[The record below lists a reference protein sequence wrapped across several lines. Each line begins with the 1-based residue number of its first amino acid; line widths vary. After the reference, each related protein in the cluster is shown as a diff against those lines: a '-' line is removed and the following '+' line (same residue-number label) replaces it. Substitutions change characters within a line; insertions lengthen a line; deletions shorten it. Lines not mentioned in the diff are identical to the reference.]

1 MKKFSFRLKRVLEY
15 RKNVEKLAQKELY
28 NARKEYLEGEK
39 TIDRMRGEKK
49 VMAADCRRKIRH
61 GMAVSRY
68 QIYGKYLTKMEVD
81 LKNAGTALRLVGEK
95 VEKKTEILKQ
105 ALIKKK
111 TLEMM
116 ENTQYNNYLEQLEKE
131 SQKTLDELVI
141 LNRGHNI

>member
-15 RKNVEKLAQKELY
+15 RKNTEKLAQKELY
-28 NARKEYLEGEK
+28 YVRKEYLEAEK
-39 TIDRMRGEKK
+39 AIERMRGEKK
-49 VMAADCRRKIRH
+49 LTAADCRQKVLH

-68 QIYGKYLTKMEVD
+68 KIYEKYLTKMEGE
-81 LKNAGTALRLVGEK
+81 LQNAGTALQLVGEK
-95 VEKKTEILKQ
+95 VEKKTEKLKQ

-116 ENTQYNNYLEQLEKE
+116 ENKQYKNYLEQYEKE